1 MRIAFKIV
9 ALLVVACIALAA
21 YRPDDVAVVV
31 TWAGMLAIA
40 IFAATEYWV
49 RRPVVQLTEFARQLA
64 QRNLPARIDAGRDEI
79 GVLAVSL
86 VEVRDALQRDD
97 EARTREAER
106 RRAAEQAVR
115 EGEERYALAV
125 RGANDALWEWNLR
138 TGSVYY
144 SPRWKAMLD
153 HREDDIG
160 GSIDEWRDRIHPEDR
175 ESALRALDEH
185 LEGKTIRYESE
196 QRLKRKDGRWRWV
209 LVRGARIRG
218 VGDRPQ
224 RFVGLITDIDA
235 RKRVEQIVVGLAE
248 GLANVHGEAFF
259 RGLVKNFATV
269 LGVHKAFITECCDD
283 SRRRVRHLAKFEGG
297 EFVSNGEYDLDGQPC
312 DEVINGNRACVFA
325 SGLAMRFPADVG
337 FESYVG
343 IPITDSENAVV
354 GHLACFGIAPLEH
367 DFPVELIFTLYA
379 ERAGLEIERQ
389 RLLSRLRAAA

>member
-9 ALLVVACIALAA
+9 LLLAIACIALAA
-21 YRPDDVAVVV
+21 YRPDDVAVVT
-31 TWAGMLAIA
+31 TWAGLLALA

-49 RRPVVQLTEFARQLA
+49 RRPVIQLTEFARQLA
-64 QRNLPARIDAGRDEI
+64 QRNLPARIEAGRDEI
-79 GVLAVSL
+79 GVLAGSL
-86 VEVRDALQRDD
+86 VEVRDTLQRDEED
-97 EARTREAER
+97 RAREAER
-106 RRAAEQAVR
+106 RREAEQAVR

-160 GSIDEWRDRIHPEDR
+160 VDIDEWRSRIHPEDR
-175 ESALRALDEH
+175 EAALRALDDH
-185 LEGKTIRYESE
+185 LAGRTDRYESA
-196 QRLKRKDGRWRWV
+196 QRLRRKDGRWRWV
-209 LVRGARIRG
+209 LVRGARNRG
-218 VGDRPQ
+218 VGDRPH
-224 RFVGLITDIDA
+224 RLVGLTTDIDA

-269 LGVHKAFITECCDD
+269 LGVERAFITECCDD

-297 EFVSNGEYDLDGQPC
+297 DFVPNGEYDITGLPC
-312 DEVINGNRACVFA
+312 DEVINGNRACIVA
-325 SGLAMRFPADVG
+325 SGVALRYSADVG
-337 FESYVG
+337 FESYIG
-343 IPITDSENAVV
+343 IPIKDSENNVV
-354 GHLACFGIAPLEH
+354 GHLACLGVAPLEH